1 TVDIPPIG
9 YYYTGREV
17 HVMGIGEEWY
27 HLNIDGR
34 MGFMQQE
41 FLEDTDQVSEY
52 LIGPFQ
58 SPVR

>member
-1 TVDIPPIG
+1 
-9 YYYTGREV
+9 
-17 HVMGIGEEWY
+17 MGIGEEWY